1 MNAHS
6 AVQRQLYD
14 YMMDGLSAQDKA
26 SVEDHL
32 TQCEMCREELEG
44 LRRTVQLLP
53 VDSTDPA
60 ASLPPAFWTGALNE
74 IERRIAPRAP
84 GRDRLQRLLDW
95 LTMAIVPH
103 RRLALGLVS
112 FGIVATSAFVTWS
125 VLRQSSSPPVVAE
138 PAVSASMD
146 LPADTRMSN
155 YLRKSRMLF
164 VGVANMP
171 VEDGALDLFT
181 ERETSRALVEEARI
195 LKQEALDDRSVQL
208 INELETIQIEL
219 ANMEH
224 RDEMPTIALIRD
236 GIERENLLFKI
247 RIAETIRLQ
256 ERYGPEK

>member
-1 MNAHS
+1 MNAHI

-14 YMMDGLSAQDKA
+14 YMLDGLSAQDKA

-32 TQCEMCREELEG
+32 SQCEMCREELDG
-44 LRRTVQLLP
+44 IRRTVQFLP
-53 VDSTDPA
+53 ADATDPA

-103 RRLALGLVS
+103 RRLALGLLS

-125 VLRQSSSPPVVAE
+125 VLRQGSSPPAVGG
-138 PAVSASMD
+138 PAVSAGMD
-146 LPADTRMSN
+146 LPSDSRMSN

-171 VEDGALDLFT
+171 VGDGTLDLYT

-195 LKQEALDDRSVQL
+195 LKQEALDDPSVQL
-208 INELETIQIEL
+208 INELEKIQIEL